1 MSQAEFVAVRAIV
14 SGKVQGVGYR
24 FSTIEQAQK
33 LGVKG
38 WVRNLA
44 NGNVE
49 AVFEGDRNSVEA
61 MIKWCHSGP
70 RSAVVKDVFV
80 ESIEVTGIEDFSV
93 TRF

>member
-1 MSQAEFVAVRAIV
+1 MSQAECVAVRAIV

-49 AVFEGDRNSVEA
+49 AVLEGDRNLVEA

-70 RSAVVKDVFV
+70 RSAVVKNVFV
-80 ESIEVTGIEDFSV
+80 ESIEVTGIKDFSV
-93 TRF
+93 KH